1 MHQSLLYLL
10 LLIYMYRK
18 STSFG
23 FFFYIH
29 TAPPEIY
36 TYDTL
41 SPDTTLFRSY
51 GPLVAAWAYAM
62 LVVLIIATCRHR
74 QRLRRY
80 GADPAWYWQLPPAY
94 RCGAPYDATREMG
107 GDGTA

>member
-1 MHQSLLYLL
+1 MAAMQ
-10 LLIYMYRK
+10 
-18 STSFG
+18 G
-23 FFFYIH
+23 CV
-29 TAPPEIY
+29 A
-36 TYDTL
+36 L
-41 SPDTTLFRSY
+41 SHLSGLRLDIIPWAY
-51 GPLVAAWAYAM
+51 GTVVAGWAYAM

-107 GDGTA
+107 GDGTACIATRRSEGPG